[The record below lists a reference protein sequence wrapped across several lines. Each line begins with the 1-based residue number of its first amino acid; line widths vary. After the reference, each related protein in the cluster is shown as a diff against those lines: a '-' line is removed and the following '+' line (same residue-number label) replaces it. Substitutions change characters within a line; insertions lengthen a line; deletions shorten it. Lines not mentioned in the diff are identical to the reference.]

1 MAVHSNN
8 DYIDLSEIIYL
19 DNNATTCEDK
29 LVIESMINH
38 LRSLNLYGNPSSS
51 HLFVDSNR
59 IIDLEHFR
67 QVLKPETKLLTIMHS
82 NNEIGS
88 IQPIEEIINLPRKY
102 GSSDIIIH
110 SDASQSIGKVL
121 IDVQSIGIDL
131 LTICLITV

>member
-38 LRSLNLYGNPSSS
+38 LKSLNLYGNPSSS
-51 HLFVDSNR
+51 HLFVDSNG

-121 IDVQSIGIDL
+121 IDVQSIGQCFI
-131 LTICLITV
+131 